1 MGAFVGKALLWCALV
16 VGLIGSGIA
25 VYALHVN
32 GAVGSLIVASVAG
45 LVLLRLRP
53 EDGGQGAGDD
63 APHDAAVT

>member
-1 MGAFVGKALLWCALV
+1 MGVFVGKALLWLALLAGL
-16 VGLIGSGIA
+16 VGAGVA

-53 EDGGQGAGDD
+53 EAQGETER
-63 APHDAAVT
+63 DAAAT